1 MIYSYLDTDKL
12 EMLDQR
18 QLATLQQAVNK
29 EVEKRFADWDK
40 YIAYLRQWA
49 DDNADPAYAGQ
60 SPACYDE
67 WRDIENFLEEN

>member
-12 EMLDQR
+12 SMLDQH
-18 QLATLQQAVNK
+18 QLSILQHAVNE

-49 DDNADPAYAGQ
+49 DDNADPVYAGQ
-60 SPACYDE
+60 SPVCYDE
-67 WRDIENFLEEN
+67 WRAMEDNQNE